1 MQEIE
6 NIELKKYP
14 KSCDV
19 SQKST
24 GVFDQKFFLISRSL
38 SIVQDINPDSM
49 IKEKNEALEP
59 LDYLDSMSTIS
70 TEMKHQIVEYNYDE
84 SNLSEAFNSSVESIY

>member
-6 NIELKKYP
+6 KIELKKYQ

-24 GVFDQKFFLISRSL
+24 GVFDQKSFLISRSL
-38 SIVQDINPDSM
+38 SIGQDINPDNM

-84 SNLSEAFNSSVESIY
+84 SDLSEPFNSSVESI